1 MVGRIDEWIGVTMGG
16 CPDAQTKKY
25 EWIRGIGMDECMVR
39 CTGSGI
45 DWCIDEVM
53 GGSMGNSMDVWMHVR
68 KDDVRLTWVRCFWM
82 IRDHSD
88 HGASKA
94 DKSLTK
100 VDSSVSLIHHDPRDL
115 GSLILFRTIP
125 KERTLNN
132 PCGFMASWLM
142 TGKHSKINGW
152 YFMISN
158 CCINKRVAN
167 EATVYQLLANDFVF
181 IHTNIIHELALWF
194 FVWKVKL

>member
-1 MVGRIDEWIGVTMGG
+1 
-16 CPDAQTKKY
+16 
-25 EWIRGIGMDECMVR
+25 
-39 CTGSGI
+39 
-45 DWCIDEVM
+45 
-53 GGSMGNSMDVWMHVR
+53 MGNSMDVWMHVR

-132 PCGFMASWLM
+132 PCGFMAS
-142 TGKHSKINGW
+142 
-152 YFMISN
+152 
-158 CCINKRVAN
+158 
-167 EATVYQLLANDFVF
+167 
-181 IHTNIIHELALWF
+181 
-194 FVWKVKL
+194 